1 MKKQVIKKIV
11 GIIGFSLSIFI
22 FSGCNK
28 VDEEVQNVID
38 EIALLDEESMDN
50 LDSFEEKYERV
61 MSDYDALWD
70 DQKDQ
75 VDNYDTL
82 LEIGDELEDL
92 KQKENEE
99 KMKSYANDF
108 IDALPTYTYQTK
120 NLFMTNFNNYYEY
133 LTDEQKTEALVFKA
147 QFDSFDYFIED
158 TKQYLKNPNS
168 FTIYDGSI
176 HQAIEGDDGE
186 YSVTIEINYGATNDF
201 GGEVEND
208 AWGIVD
214 FTIDIETQDIEFT
227 GCINSTYV
235 DSL

>member
-1 MKKQVIKKIV
+1 MKKQAIKKSI
-11 GIIGFSLSIFI
+11 GILVLALSIFS
-22 FSGCNK
+22 FSGCNN

-38 EIALLDEESMDN
+38 EIAMLDEESMDD

-61 MSDYDALWD
+61 ISDYDALWD
-70 DQKDQ
+70 AQKDQ

-82 LEIGDELEDL
+82 LEIGNKLEDL

-108 IDALPTYTYQTK
+108 IDSLPTYTYQTK

-176 HQAIEGDDGE
+176 QKAIKGDDDE
-186 YSVTIEINYGATNDF
+186 YSTTIEIHYGATNDF

-214 FTIDIETQDIEFT
+214 FTIDIETKNIEFT